1 MRRGRKAEAAQC
13 GVQGASGDG
22 GAFGGED
29 PGGAVGGVRGSSD
42 DDQRLEAGAGEAC
55 GRAVC
60 ARHQGA
66 GGRGCAEGH
75 YRSAPQDRPAP
86 GRARF
91 SCRAARHLPI
101 AARRAMI
108 APEAGLS
115 ISRQCT
121 LLGIARSSFYYRP
134 RPESAEELELLKR
147 LDRIFTDCPVY
158 GSRRLQVALLRD
170 GISMGRRRVRRL
182 MRKLGL
188 WAVRPKRNTSKRHPG
203 HKVYP
208 YLLRGKTID
217 RANQVWAADITYIPM
232 RQGFLYLVAIIDWA
246 TRRVLSW
253 RLSNTLTAGFCVE
266 ALSEAL
272 ARFGK
277 PGIFNTDQ
285 GAQFTSDEFT
295 KMLTDHG
302 IAISMDGRGRC
313 HDNIFVERLWWTV
326 KHEWVYLRPAA
337 NGIEQKRS
345 LGESFDWY
353 NRASEHPSV
362 YVIEEKRLCSSGCDP
377 VGCLGFCRARS
388 VMVWAADVARSARLK
403 IHGPSG
409 KGWLPW
415 ISPASA
421 ASLSVLGAMWR
432 NCAALFRCNQGSIP
446 SSAGLCTGMR

>member
-1 MRRGRKAEAAQC
+1 
-13 GVQGASGDG
+13 
-22 GAFGGED
+22 
-29 PGGAVGGVRGSSD
+29 
-42 DDQRLEAGAGEAC
+42 
-55 GRAVC
+55 
-60 ARHQGA
+60 
-66 GGRGCAEGH
+66 
-75 YRSAPQDRPAP
+75 
-86 GRARF
+86 
-91 SCRAARHLPI
+91 
-101 AARRAMI
+101 MI

-115 ISRQCT
+115 VSRQCT
-121 LLGIARSSFYYRP
+121 LLGIARSSFYYQP
-134 RPESAEELELLKR
+134 RPEPAEELELLKR
-147 LDRIFTDCPVY
+147 LDRMFTDNPVY
-158 GSRRLQVALLRD
+158 GSRRLQVALLRE

-345 LGESFDWY
+345 LGEFFDWY
-353 NRASEHPSV
+353 NLRRPHQALGWRTPDEAYLGHRRLHRHWLPDTTPRRCREFVDNRLRRSPPDRASAVPYGQAGENAMRFP
-362 YVIEEKRLCSSGCDP
+362 RL
-377 VGCLGFCRARS
+377 AH
-388 VMVWAADVARSARLK
+388 RSAAAHKLHSTPQQDRINL
-403 IHGPSG
+403 ISG
-409 KGWLPW
+409 KGETSSRLPALAYSSPEAVQTTGTVA
-415 ISPASA
+415 ISALRLSA
-421 ASLSVLGAMWR
+421 AIR
-432 NCAALFRCNQGSIP
+432 P
-446 SSAGLCTGMR
+446 SMP

>member
-1 MRRGRKAEAAQC
+1 MTTAAFQWLL
-13 GVQGASGDG
+13 AP
-22 GAFGGED
+22 AAYGEI
-29 PGGAVGGVRGSSD
+29 
-42 DDQRLEAGAGEAC
+42 RLMTAMTALENIV
-55 GRAVC
+55 GRAY
-60 ARHQGA
+60 A
-66 GGRGCAEGH
+66 
-75 YRSAPQDRPAP
+75 S
-86 GRARF
+86 
-91 SCRAARHLPI
+91 PI
-101 AARRAMI
+101 MSPNKFAKFATAVRDLI
-108 APEAGLS
+108 
-115 ISRQCT
+115 RQRD
-121 LLGIARSSFYYRP
+121 L
-134 RPESAEELELLKR
+134 PESLQTSLPELNRYPLIEKMTR
-147 LDRIFTDCPVY
+147 YIDRIFTDCPVY
-158 GSRRLQVALLRD
+158 GSRRLQVALLRE

-188 WAVRPKRNTSKRHPG
+188 WAVRPKRNTTKRHPG

-253 RLSNTLTAGFCVE
+253 RLSNTLTARFCVE

-272 ARFGK
+272 AWFGK

-345 LGESFDWY
+345 LGEFFDWY
-353 NRASEHPSV
+353 NLRRPHQA
-362 YVIEEKRLCSSGCDP
+362 
-377 VGCLGFCRARS
+377 LGWRTPDEAYLGQS
-388 VMVWAADVARSARLK
+388 TAATAL
-403 IHGPSG
+403 
-409 KGWLPW
+409 
-415 ISPASA
+415 A
-421 ASLSVLGAMWR
+421 A
-432 NCAALFRCNQGSIP
+432 
-446 SSAGLCTGMR
+446 